1 MFSTIWIQWIPLR
14 LKMASSRIE
23 SILESSTNPGRCT
36 WSQNR
41 RWTMTW
47 PMMEPLY
54 QYAFSDDR
62 ISRYASSI
70 LQERCRRPHQSL
82 WWFLARHETFLF
94 PGVGEEEKKSK
105 GPQLCWTG
113 GGKKGQPPCPTK
125 KNADYPNACP
135 AIVRSSSPFLGE
147 VSLEFFS

>member
-105 GPQLCWTG
+105 GPQLCWTLEE
-113 GGKKGQPPCPTK
+113 GKRVNHLVRPRRMPIILMLVLLSYAPP
-125 KNADYPNACP
+125 
-135 AIVRSSSPFLGE
+135 RPFSE
-147 VSLEFFS
+147 RWV